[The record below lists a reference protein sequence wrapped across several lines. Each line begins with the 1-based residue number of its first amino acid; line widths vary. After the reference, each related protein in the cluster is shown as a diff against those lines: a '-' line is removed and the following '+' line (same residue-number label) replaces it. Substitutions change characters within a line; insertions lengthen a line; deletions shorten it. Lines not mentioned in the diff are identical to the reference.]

1 MINTEM
7 PATERRSLGTKLL
20 RFMQWIM
27 FAFTLLLALGQLI
40 HFEHRGLPGFPEV
53 GFWIM
58 LATGLLLALW
68 HLPKVFF
75 GLSRWWKIGGY
86 VAILP
91 VLAIS
96 GQVGNQSFAAY
107 HRTPEGAAAKAKQDR
122 QDELDAAA
130 EKRREA
136 VAQAKAEKDARG
148 QKAAERAERDD
159 WLSRNPEL
167 ITPQNWSCTNLIPS
181 VIQMSQSRPI
191 QVLEITS
198 PREETHVPGF
208 NITCNAR
215 AEWTD
220 GATFIHYGARLSEGG
235 QIIVTFSQNP

>member
-1 MINTEM
+1 MSDLELPKV
-7 PATERRSLGTKLL
+7 PAPSLASRVI
-20 RFMQWIM
+20 RFLQWIM
-27 FAFTLLLALGQLI
+27 FALALLLALSNLF

-58 LATGLLLALW
+58 LATGFLLALG

-75 GLSRWWKIGGY
+75 GLSRRWQIGAY
-86 VAILP
+86 AAILP

-96 GQVGNQSFAAY
+96 GQVANQSFAAY
-107 HRTPEGAAAKAKQDR
+107 HRTPEGAAVKVKQDKEA
-122 QDELDAAA
+122 ELEAAA
-130 EKRREA
+130 ESRREA
-136 VAQAKAEKDARG
+136 VAQEKAAKDAQR
-148 QKAAERAERDD
+148 QKSMERAERDN
-159 WLSRNPEL
+159 WLSRNPEA

-181 VIQMSQSRPI
+181 VIQMSQSRPF

-198 PREETHVPGF
+198 PREETNVPGF
-208 NITCNAR
+208 SITCNAK
-215 AEWTD
+215 AEWTN